1 MDVLF
6 ERWKEAEGLLPV
18 VGRDDVGRLA
28 GVVTIHEITS
38 FLSSSDLGELEDD
51 IDANHVQREDGG

>member
-18 VGRDDVGRLA
+18 VSRDDVGRLA
-28 GVVTIHEITS
+28 GVVTIREITS
-38 FLSSSDLGELEDD
+38 FLSSSDLGDLDD
-51 IDANHVQREDGG
+51 DVGADDVQRGSA